1 MDKIFQ
7 TVIACNSLYGLI
19 ALICICIMLIIG
31 FSYIKTILLE
41 TIKTYNTVQ
50 AKISGTSTHTE
61 IDLHNEAA

>member
-19 ALICICIMLIIG
+19 ALICLCVVIVVG
-31 FSYIKTILLE
+31 FSYIKSVLLE
-41 TIKTYNTVQ
+41 TMKTYNTVH
-50 AKISGTSTHTE
+50 AKICGMSNHTE